1 MRLDPE
7 IVSSIPVMGV
17 EITFK
22 KKKGKGNQVWTH
34 YSQTVK
40 TQIQRKKS
48 KNQKKPT
55 WNFQR
60 REIRLMNDFSPETME
75 LMKQWNSIFKC

>member
-7 IVSSIPVMGV
+7 VVGSIPMMGV

-22 KKKGKGNQVWTH
+22 KKRKGNQVWIH
-34 YSQTVK
+34 YSQTVE

-48 KNQKKPT
+48 KN
-55 WNFQR
+55 
-60 REIRLMNDFSPETME
+60 
-75 LMKQWNSIFKC
+75 

>member
-48 KNQKKPT
+48 KN
-55 WNFQR
+55 
-60 REIRLMNDFSPETME
+60 
-75 LMKQWNSIFKC
+75 